1 MDSDSDY
8 FSDVNEENTQKEIK
22 TKSFDEWLL
31 ANSKISFPSFNF
43 DMYQYDEDGNPIE
56 IEEEKKEEISEEEK
70 IEVTPLR
77 KLAGINK

>member
-56 IEEEKKEEISEEEK
+56 IEEQKKEEISEEEK